1 MNRLIELSQAI
12 NGEIKKAT
20 NMTDYSEG
28 ALSLVFRISAKVS
41 EEEFNELLK
50 LKSANQI
57 GQTDFLQIDI
67 SEYKEFKDKS
77 DIVEKYIKYSSK
89 LKMSLIEFFY

>member
-1 MNRLIELSQAI
+1 MNRLIELSQLI
-12 NGEIKKAT
+12 NGEIKEE
-20 NMTDYSEG
+20 TDMLNYSEG

-57 GQTDFLQIDI
+57 GNTEFLQIDI
-67 SEYKEFKDKS
+67 SEYKEVKDNS
-77 DIVEKYIKYSSK
+77 DIVERYRKYASK
-89 LKMSLIEFFY
+89 LKLSLIEFFY